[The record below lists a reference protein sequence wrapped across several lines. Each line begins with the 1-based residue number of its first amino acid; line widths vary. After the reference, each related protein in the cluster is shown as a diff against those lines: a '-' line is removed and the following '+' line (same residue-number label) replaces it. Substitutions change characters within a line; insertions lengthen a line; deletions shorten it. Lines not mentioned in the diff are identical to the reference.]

1 LHATAGRKFLV
12 FNYVGCVS
20 AGLEDEVNPIKGG
33 GRVWIWDADPF
44 PWLRVAG
51 TFVQAP
57 RDAGG
62 DGLLAS
68 PVGRVVVHPEFGEAL
83 PVFLLRVPQLRR
95 ITRTNL
101 IGSLKVFRNFP
112 WGPGSRNRPSPPI
125 TCKYASEH
133 TCLCSILQ
141 VPLLTSFKIN
151 FRFIPAPNGY
161 NIINGMKKA
170 ASIL

>member
-1 LHATAGRKFLV
+1 MSRCLHATAGRKFLV
-12 FNYVGCVS
+12 LNYVGCVS

-68 PVGRVVVHPEFGEAL
+68 PVGRVVAHPEFGEAL
-83 PVFLLRVPQLRR
+83 PVFLLRVPQVFDSRAA
-95 ITRTNL
+95 
-101 IGSLKVFRNFP
+101 VFRKSVP
-112 WGPGSRNRPSPPI
+112 VSE
-125 TCKYASEH
+125 ASESQRG
-133 TCLCSILQ
+133 TAC
-141 VPLLTSFKIN
+141 VEN
-151 FRFIPAPNGY
+151 
-161 NIINGMKKA
+161 
-170 ASIL
+170 